1 MDRLM
6 PMGLI
11 MTGAI
16 AFVTLSPTA
25 QAQNREDYQY
35 WADRCREE
43 IGTIGLEACEEA
55 IELDDRDPAL
65 WLNQGVKYDR
75 DLREPNRALV
85 SYREAIQ
92 RDPDQNYALAWYN
105 QCAVLLKLA
114 NDPRNN
120 DPEILLPIFIDLEL
134 ITAETTPTEREL
146 FASDRT
152 LLYQSVV
159 ESCDRA
165 LNGDD
170 NWGTA
175 SAARAWNNIGY
186 AQDELGQYQEALTAY
201 ENALADDPNHIN
213 ALNNKGITLE
223 NLNRYPEALAA
234 YDAALALDRD
244 YDKARRNRAR
254 LLQLQPDLETDLPTT
269 DPETEDPET
278 PAIDIE
284 TLENPDIPSTNPE
297 NIN

>member
-1 MDRLM
+1 MDRWM

-11 MTGAI
+11 MTGAV
-16 AFVTLSPTA
+16 ALATLSPTA
-25 QAQNREDYQY
+25 QAQDAEDYQY

-43 IGTIGLEACEEA
+43 IGTVGLEACEKA
-55 IELDDRDPAL
+55 IALDDRDPAL

-85 SYREAIQ
+85 AYREAIQ

-114 NDPRNN
+114 NDPRHN
-120 DPEILLPIFIDLEL
+120 DAEILLPIFTELEL
-134 ITAETTPTEREL
+134 ITPETSDTEREL

-159 ESCDRA
+159 KSCDRA

-175 SAARAWNNIGY
+175 SPARAWNNIGY
-186 AQDELGQYQEALTAY
+186 AQDELGQYQDALAAY
-201 ENALADDPNHIN
+201 ENALLQDPNHIN

-234 YDAALALDRD
+234 YDAALALDPNYER
-244 YDKARRNRAR
+244 ASRNRAR
-254 LLQLQPDLETDLPTT
+254 LLQLQPDLETDP
-269 DPETEDPET
+269 PE
-278 PAIDIE
+278 
-284 TLENPDIPSTNPE
+284 PDNADE
-297 NIN
+297 

>member
-16 AFVTLSPTA
+16 ALVTLSPNA
-25 QAQNREDYQY
+25 QAQDREDYQY

-43 IGTIGLEACEEA
+43 IGTIGLEACEQA

-75 DLREPNRALV
+75 DLREPNRALI
-85 SYREAIQ
+85 SYREAIE

-120 DPEILLPIFIDLEL
+120 DPEILLPIFTELEL
-134 ITAETTPTEREL
+134 ITDETTPTEREL
-146 FASDRT
+146 FASDRN
-152 LLYQSVV
+152 LLYQGVV
-159 ESCDRA
+159 KSCDRA

-175 SAARAWNNIGY
+175 SPARAWNNIGY

-201 ENALADDPNHIN
+201 ENALANDPNHIN

-223 NLNRYPEALAA
+223 NLNRHPEALAA
-234 YDAALALDRD
+234 YNAALALDPN
-244 YDKARRNRAR
+244 YEKASRNRAR
-254 LLQLQPDLETDLPTT
+254 LLQLQPNLETDPPEPENEDIDSPAT
-269 DPETEDPET
+269 DPE
-278 PAIDIE
+278 
-284 TLENPDIPSTNPE
+284 NPNE
-297 NIN
+297 